1 MACALRNEIHLAQAL
16 LQNGADKSVKD
27 NQGRNALWFAILFD
41 KVDFVHFL
49 LGKLVLTI
57 TTKLARKWLD
67 SEDKTMENL
76 IF

>member
-16 LQNGADKSVKD
+16 LQNGADKTVKD

-49 LGKLVLTI
+49 LGK
-57 TTKLARKWLD
+57 W
-67 SEDKTMENL
+67 
-76 IF
+76 F